1 MTQPKSIKKNMIMS
15 ILLTTS
21 NFVFPLITYS
31 YVSRVL
37 SPIGTGKVAFVNSI
51 LQYFLYVSALGIPTY
66 GMRECAKV
74 RDDSKALSH
83 LVQELLIINI
93 VSTTISYLLL
103 LGATAV
109 VPRLYAERKLI
120 AIMGMNILF
129 NTMGMEWV
137 YSGLEEYAYITKRSL
152 IIKCIA
158 VGLTFVL
165 IHTKEDYLLYGLV
178 TTFTSS
184 ASYIWNFFHI
194 RKHIDFK
201 KHTQYNFKK
210 HIKPIFVLFSAA
222 IIITI
227 YSNFDVSMLGF
238 ISTEQE
244 VGLYNAALKIEA
256 VILSLSTAITSVLV
270 PRISYHISSGET
282 GQVESLLEK
291 SIRIS
296 LILALPIA
304 IYVFLFA
311 ENCIL
316 LICGEEYLNAANT
329 LRILMICI
337 APLILTNLFGN
348 QILIPSGN
356 EKRYSQSVFVGLW
369 INLTLNIIL
378 IPYLGAFGAAIGTLI
393 TEIWNVIWMASG
405 TGMYAKTIVK
415 CVKFAHYII
424 PLTLASFFVC
434 MLNVKIQSY
443 PLLIKLLITG
453 SLYLAIYY
461 GLLLIT
467 KEPII
472 QGQIKSVFSKLR
484 IRLK

>member
-15 ILLTTS
+15 ILLTSS
-21 NFVFPLITYS
+21 NFIFPLITYS
-31 YVSRVL
+31 YVSRIL
-37 SPIGTGKVAFVNSI
+37 SPTGTGKVAFVNSI
-51 LQYFLYVSALGIPTY
+51 LQYFLYFSVLGIPTY

-74 RDDSKALSH
+74 RNDSKALSH
-83 LVQELLIINI
+83 LVQELLIINVI
-93 VSTTISYLLL
+93 STMVSYLLL
-103 LGATAV
+103 VGMTIL
-109 VPRLYAERKLI
+109 VPRLYVERKLI

-137 YSGLEEYAYITKRSL
+137 YSGLEEYTYITKRSL

-158 VGLTFVL
+158 VGLTFLL
-165 IHTKEDYLLYGLV
+165 IHTKEDYLLYGFV

-184 ASYIWNFFHI
+184 ASYIWNFFNI
-194 RKHIDFK
+194 RKYVDFK
-201 KHTQYNFKK
+201 KYKQYNLKK

-238 ISTEQE
+238 ISTEEE
-244 VGLYNAALKIEA
+244 VGLYNAALKIESI
-256 VILSLSTAITSVLV
+256 ILSLSTAITSVLV
-270 PRISYHISSGET
+270 PRISYYISSGEN
-282 GQVESLLEK
+282 GQVKDLLEK

-296 LILALPIA
+296 LILALPVA
-304 IYVFLFA
+304 VYVFLFA
-311 ENCIL
+311 ENCIM
-316 LICGEEYLNAANT
+316 LICGEDYLNATNT

-337 APLILTNLFGN
+337 VPLILTNLFGN

-415 CVKFAHYII
+415 RVKFAYYII
-424 PLTLASFFVC
+424 PLTLASFFVY
-434 MLNVKIQSY
+434 MLNVKLQSY

-453 SLYLAIYY
+453 SLYFVIYY

-467 KEPII
+467 KEPMI
-472 QGQIKSVFSKLR
+472 QSQIKSVFSKLR
-484 IRLK
+484 VRLK